1 MRTRWEPIEF
11 SDNLGSAA
19 TGHALATS
27 GVLNILRK
35 GGNAADAAVA
45 GAFLLFTLMPEACGL
60 GGDAFALVST
70 PADTVAINGSGR
82 IPAHWRGNFPSS
94 GAGLESVPGAVAALH
109 DLHIRH
115 GRMPW
120 ADLVDPAIRLASDG
134 IPMSNVLRDAVERR
148 RGLLEKHAP
157 LWLALITDSPSNGL
171 VTQPALARSLHRIAI
186 HGARDFYEGHLA
198 EGIIRGVRAGG
209 STLESGDL
217 ACHESVIGLPV
228 RVQIGDALIETSPP
242 ISQAC
247 LIPFALS
254 ALPDQS
260 TSGLRRTHLLTE
272 AVEEAFQWRPLL
284 SSPEAIADLPWGWTA
299 PGAPARRRGGA
310 HGTSQTT
317 SLIVS
322 DDEGTTVTALLSVF
336 HEFGSGFFLPELGF
350 FLNDRLLG
358 IPDSRHPLATSRPV
372 HTLSPVFV
380 RQPTGRMGI
389 ATPGADAQVQVLAQ
403 VLDSVLHGDLQL
415 DEALAQPRWRLQE
428 SELIVESDADPA
440 LTRLLASMGHDIVT
454 VKAKH
459 HSMGAVTAAGHR
471 TLKAPVLHEQTFSFA
486 DGRRDNSA
494 ASIN

>member
-1 MRTRWEPIEF
+1 MRTQREPSE
-11 SDNLGSAA
+11 SSNTLGSAA

-27 GVLNILRK
+27 GVLSILRK

-82 IPAHWRGNFPSS
+82 IPAHWRGDFPPS

-115 GRMPW
+115 GRLPW
-120 ADLVDPAIRLASDG
+120 ADLVDPAIRLASEG
-134 IPMSNVLRDAVERR
+134 IPISNVLRDAIERR
-148 RGLLEKHAP
+148 RGLLEKHATS
-157 LWLALITDSPSNGL
+157 WLALISDSQSNGL
-171 VTQPALARSLHRIAI
+171 IKQPALARALHRIAI
-186 HGARDFYEGHLA
+186 HGARDFYEGRLA
-198 EGIIRGVRAGG
+198 DGIIRGARAGG
-209 STLESGDL
+209 STLASGDL
-217 ACHESVIGLPV
+217 ACHESVIDLPV
-228 RVQIGDALIETSPP
+228 RVQVGDALIETSPP
-242 ISQAC
+242 VSQAC
-247 LIPFALS
+247 LVPFALS

-260 TSGLRRTHLLTE
+260 TSGPRRTHMLTE
-272 AVEEAFQWRPLL
+272 AMEEAFQWRPLL
-284 SSPEAIADLPWGWTA
+284 SSREAIADLPWGWTA
-299 PGAPARRRGGA
+299 PGAPAQRRGGA
-310 HGTSQTT
+310 HGTSHTT

-358 IPDSRHPLATSRPV
+358 LPDSRHPLATNRPV

-380 RQPTGRMGI
+380 RQPAGRMGI

-403 VLDSVLHGDLQL
+403 ILDSVLHVGLQW
-415 DEALAQPRWRLQE
+415 DQALAQPRWRLQG
-428 SELIVESDADPA
+428 SELIVESDVDPA

-454 VKAKH
+454 VRAKH
-459 HSMGAVTAAGHR
+459 HSMGAVTASGYR
-471 TLKAPVLHEQTFSFA
+471 TLNAPVFNEQTFALA
-486 DGRRDNSA
+486 DGRRDNNA